1 MTIGPPAAETAPG
14 TRGPSGLCYR
24 AAVESRGAPAGA
36 PRSDRALAA
45 LKINLLGRFEVVR
58 GEAPVP
64 PSAWRRRRPAD
75 LLKLIALAPGHRVA
89 RDRVIETLWP
99 DKDPSIGSNNL
110 HRALYDLRQVL
121 GGRWVDVHRG
131 LVAMRPDAWVDV
143 DAFEAAVAAGRLEA
157 LGAAVGLYKGDLSP
171 EDLASPWLGPRRAAL
186 RRAFAEAA
194 LPLAR
199 DLVGRG
205 DGPAAVP
212 LLRRLLAVRP
222 ESEEAHRLLMR
233 LLAQSGRRADS
244 LRQYDACEL
253 ALRAAALGAPGPETR
268 ALRDS
273 IQRGEVGPSLS
284 RAPFD
289 GQRRAARRLLGV
301 ADPPPLRGRTA
312 ALLLV
317 ESMVEQ
323 GSGALLVLGEAGVGK
338 TRLAVEGARIAQ
350 DHGAAVLAGV
360 PGGWG
365 PAPYSVLAGAIE
377 DWQEAAGAAG
387 LDPFAS
393 LPPSPP
399 EAQKLWLTGSVERA
413 LKAAGGGRPVYLLVD
428 DVQLADESSLNL
440 LHHLARSARA
450 LRLMLVCTCREDEV
464 RAGSPVQ
471 TFLAHLDCERLA
483 VGVRLGRLG
492 LEATREQ
499 LADLMRSPPADPLL
513 RQVYRATDGNPLYT
527 EEVARALEATG
538 NLALPESPAA
548 AIRARV
554 ARLGPKVEALL
565 SAAAAAGQR
574 FEVEVVRPVSGLTAH
589 DLLEAVEACLEARLL
604 EEHGGGYHFHHSLVR
619 DAVYQAVSPRR
630 RLELH
635 RAIAD
640 AIEARAAGEVEEAS
654 EALAFH
660 RRSGEQWGAAF
671 RHLAAAGHR
680 AAARGGLA
688 EATSLYQQALEVADA
703 AEASGLEQLE
713 LLEALGRIQLALAET
728 GGATRTFRAAAELSG
743 PGGWRPDAEQRA
755 RARRQQ
761 ALGLVA
767 AGRPEEAEPLLE
779 AALVEA
785 EGGPGG
791 EAAEILWVRAS
802 LAWHRGDPRA
812 AAAQADRCAAE
823 ADRIG
828 DPEMGARCREAAAL
842 ALGGREPG
850 GAGPWDEAADPF
862 DLHLALWEVAL
873 AGGRPLA
880 EIEVAVGVFG
890 ERALRRSAPRQL
902 AVARAIEGALALER
916 GRFDAAEAA
925 LRAAAAWAREAG
937 FALGEAF
944 ALERLGVLLGARGR
958 IEEGLDVLGVGMLVA
973 ERAALRRHA
982 LTRVHVALVRNRL
995 AAGAVYAAEDFAR
1008 ESSATAAR
1016 QGGCAVCD
1024 ALLRPELVRVAL
1036 SRGKLDEAERE
1047 AADFEALAARRTSA
1061 VLAPMARLARGRVLA
1076 ARGATGEALA
1086 ALQEARQA
1094 FLGLGYAYE
1103 ATRAL
1108 QVEARVLAAG
1118 GAAWAEEARRI
1129 GAEAA
1134 EDLAAIGAVAADA

>member
-1 MTIGPPAAETAPG
+1 M
-14 TRGPSGLCYR
+14 
-24 AAVESRGAPAGA
+24 APA
-36 PRSDRALAA
+36 PDRAQAA
-45 LKINLLGRFEVVR
+45 LKIHLLGRFEVVR
-58 GEAPVP
+58 GDAPIP
-64 PSAWRRRRPAD
+64 LSAWRRRRPAD
-75 LLKLIALAPGHRVA
+75 LLKLVALAPGHRLT
-89 RDRVIETLWP
+89 RDQVVETLWP
-99 DKDPSIGSNNL
+99 DKDPSSGANNL
-110 HRALYDLRQVL
+110 HRALYDLRQIL
-121 GGRWVDVHRG
+121 GGRWVDVDRG
-131 LVAMRPDAWVDV
+131 LIAMRPDAWVDV
-143 DAFEAAVAAGRLEA
+143 DAFEAAVASGRLEA

-171 EDLASPWLGPRRAAL
+171 EDPGSPWLAPRRAAL

-194 LPLAR
+194 FPLAR
-199 DLVGRG
+199 DLADRG
-205 DGPAAVP
+205 QGAVAVP
-212 LLRRLLAVRP
+212 MLRRLLEVRP

-233 LLAQSGRRADS
+233 LFAESGRRADS

-253 ALRAAALGAPGPETR
+253 ALRVAALGAPGPETR
-268 ALRDS
+268 ALRQA
-273 IQRGEVGPSLS
+273 IQRGEVGPNPS

-323 GSGALLVLGEAGVGK
+323 GSGALLLLGEPGVGT

-350 DHGAAVLAGV
+350 DRGAAVLAGV

-365 PAPYSVLAGAIE
+365 PAPYSVLASAFE
-377 DWQEAAGAAG
+377 DWREASGAAG
-387 LDPFAS
+387 IDPFAS
-393 LPPSPP
+393 LPPGPP
-399 EAQKLWLTGSVERA
+399 EAQKLRLTGSVEQA
-413 LKAAGGGRPVYLLVD
+413 LVAAGGGRPVYLVVE
-428 DVQLADESSLNL
+428 DVHLADESSLNL

-450 LRLMLVCTCREDEV
+450 LKLMLVCTCREDEV

-483 VGVRLGRLG
+483 LGLRLARLG

-499 LADLMRSPPADPLL
+499 LADLLRSPPTDALL
-513 RQVYRATDGNPLYT
+513 GQVYRVTDGNPLYV

-538 NLALPESPAA
+538 HLALPESPAA

-554 ARLGPKVEALL
+554 ARLGPRVEALL
-565 SAAAAAGQR
+565 AAAAAAGQR
-574 FEVEVVRPVSGLTAH
+574 FEFEVVRPASGLTAH
-589 DLLEAVEACLEARLL
+589 DLLNAVEACLEARLL

-619 DAVYQAVSPRR
+619 DAVYEALPPRR

-640 AIEARAAGEVEEAS
+640 AVEARATAAGEVEEAS

-660 RRSGEQWGAAF
+660 RRAGEQWGAAF

-703 AEASGLEQLE
+703 AEASGPEQLE
-713 LLEALGRIQLALAET
+713 LLEALGRLQLALAET
-728 GGATRTFRAAAELSG
+728 GGAVRTFRAAAELSG

-755 RARRQQ
+755 RARRHE

-779 AALVEA
+779 AALAEA
-785 EGGPGG
+785 GGGPGG
-791 EAAEILWVRAS
+791 EAAEILWARAA

-812 AAAQADRCAAE
+812 ASALADRCAVE

-828 DPEMGARCREAAAL
+828 DPEIGARCREAAAL
-842 ALGGREPG
+842 ARGGREPA
-850 GAGPWDEAADPF
+850 GAGPSDEAADPF
-862 DLHLALWEVAL
+862 DLHLALWEAAL

-880 EIEVAVGVFG
+880 EVEAAVGVFG
-890 ERALRRSAPRQL
+890 ERALRRGAPRQL
-902 AVARAIEGALALER
+902 AVARGVEGALALER

-925 LRAAAAWAREAG
+925 LRAAAALAREAG

-944 ALERLGVLLGARGR
+944 ALERLGVLLTARGR
-958 IEEGLDVLGVGMLVA
+958 LDEGLDVLGVGMLVA
-973 ERAALRRHA
+973 ERAVLRRHA

-1008 ESSATAAR
+1008 ESSETAAR
-1016 QGGCAVCD
+1016 QGECAVCD

-1036 SRGKLDEAERE
+1036 QRGKLDEAERE
-1047 AADFEALAARRTSA
+1047 AADFEALAVRRTSR
-1061 VLAPMARLARGRVLA
+1061 VLPPLARVARGRVLA
-1076 ARGATGEALA
+1076 ARGATGEALV
-1086 ALQEARQA
+1086 ALQDARQA
-1094 FLGLGYAYE
+1094 FLGQGYAYE
-1103 ATRAL
+1103 AARVVQVQAL
-1108 QVEARVLAAG
+1108 VLAAG

-1129 GAEAA
+1129 EAEAA
-1134 EDLAAIGAVAADA
+1134 EALAAIGAVAADA